1 MPTRINSWL
10 CKLCG
15 KSFEQEGHARLC
27 EGAHVKLE
35 SLKIKDLHSGF
46 GNIQSNLYMY
56 SEAEKFP
63 NAIVIAS
70 DDGNKEVYV
79 RYRAVKPMRYDR
91 PTSTESIRLRPR

>member
-27 EGAHVKLE
+27 EGIHVKLE
-35 SLKIKDLHSGF
+35 GLKVKEICSGMH
-46 GNIQSNLYMY
+46 QSNRYPY

-63 NAIVIAS
+63 NAIVVAS
-70 DDGNKEVYV
+70 DDGSKEVYV
-79 RYRAVKPMRYDR
+79 RYRATKPVRYDN
-91 PTSTESIRLRPR
+91 PTATESIRLRPR